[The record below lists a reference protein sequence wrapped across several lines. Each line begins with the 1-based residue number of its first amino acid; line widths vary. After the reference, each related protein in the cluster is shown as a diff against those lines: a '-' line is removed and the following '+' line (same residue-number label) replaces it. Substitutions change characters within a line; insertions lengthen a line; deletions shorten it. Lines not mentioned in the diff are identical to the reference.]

1 MKKVVVTIVGAI
13 VGIVEIVVAGVMLL
27 NHLPISSQPNIPYNT
42 FYLLN
47 YTYLPHSTIP
57 FASCYIFVVSYKEY
71 SQIVGNATNSTNLI
85 VTAFINN
92 TDPITMT
99 KVIIEGNY
107 VFLMGTT
114 LYLNVSVGEKYPIT
128 FYEYEHGIYGPLEPY
143 KIWLTYEGNWTGP
156 LP

>member
-1 MKKVVVTIVGAI
+1 MRRVVVTIVGAI
-13 VGIVEIVVAGVMLL
+13 VGIEIIVAGVVLL
-27 NHLPISSQPNIPYNT
+27 NHLPTSSQPNIPYDT

-57 FASCYIFVVSYKEY
+57 FTSCYIFVVSYKEY
-71 SQIVGNATNSTNLI
+71 SQIVGNVTNNTNLI

-99 KVIIEGNY
+99 KVIINGDY

-114 LYLNVSVGEKYPIT
+114 LYLNVSVGKKYPIT
-128 FYEYEHGIYGPLEPY
+128 FYEYKYGIYGPPEPY
-143 KIWLTYEGNWTGP
+143 TIWFTYEGNWTGP